1 MMGELST
8 RINAVGD
15 GIDLELL
22 LWRRLDWAQWKFKA
36 LLRDK
41 MSDLDNSIDSCSH
54 AVAELVQIRNCL
66 TGCGPPKTLPVS
78 LLRRCYVCLEDFS
91 CGLTPCDTCE
101 GSVCASCIPSLVSN
115 ACDSGLGPSNGE
127 ASLQHN

>member
-66 TGCGPPKTLPVS
+66 TGCGPQKTLPVS